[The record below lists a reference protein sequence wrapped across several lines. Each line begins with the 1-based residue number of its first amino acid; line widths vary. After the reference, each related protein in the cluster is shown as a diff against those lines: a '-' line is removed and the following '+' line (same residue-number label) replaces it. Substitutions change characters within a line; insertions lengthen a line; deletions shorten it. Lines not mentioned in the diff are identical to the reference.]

1 MGEEHNF
8 CDFKCLVAVKI
19 DHIMNMLCTASCALN
34 KVPTCSTITS
44 ESAKMQISVCNRTKL
59 FSQDKIFEPR
69 FILNVL
75 CPKTP
80 VIHEFGIGHHNK
92 KY

>member
-8 CDFKCLVAVKI
+8 CDFKCLVVVKI

-34 KVPTCSTITS
+34 KVHVALLVVKAQKC
-44 ESAKMQISVCNRTKL
+44 KYLSVTGQNCL
-59 FSQDKIFEPR
+59 
-69 FILNVL
+69 VL

-80 VIHEFGIGHHNK
+80 VIHELGIGHHNK